1 MCSVQKPLRRI
12 AIEEID
18 DDTPNSD
25 LLSTTSLV
33 SNWRNS
39 VNIETTENLDQDDHL
54 TTMDVPKAK
63 HLKIE
68 EISDTSPLQ

>member
-25 LLSTTSLV
+25 LPSTTYLV
-33 SNWRNS
+33 NNWRDSMS
-39 VNIETTENLDQDDHL
+39 VETTENLDQDDQL
-54 TTMDVPKAK
+54 TTTDIPKAK